1 MKPNFTHPTGRPHA
15 TPLKSLLLAGAAL
28 IAGAQASVA
37 QPAHL
42 LNGLTLVTQIY
53 SQQSQGIF
61 TDSEGAQINR
71 YGGSW
76 EDDADPSFI
85 RFGNP
90 IQGVMPGNNTT
101 CAPFVTHLLLATY
114 NWNWGN
120 VVFFDPILN
129 SNHSCESPSS
139 YRYVAMIKQNAGF
152 VAQLPTLNLVQPGDI
167 MALQDVGAN
176 TGHTTIVVQVDW
188 LSGKAYPSQLPGADG
203 TLAGSTYY
211 EVEVLDSSSGQ
222 HSSDTRTVTLANNT
236 KVITSGAGVGRMGVL
251 VNGNFEVLGHTWSLP
266 TANYATKPA
275 TWLSGFKSR
284 FRPQSNREMVFGR
297 LPALNV
303 VP

>member
-1 MKPNFTHPTGRPHA
+1 MGT
-15 TPLKSLLLAGAAL
+15 AL
-28 IAGAQASVA
+28 IAVTQTSVA

-42 LNGLTLVTQIY
+42 QNGLTLVTQIY
-53 SQQSQGIF
+53 SQQSQGTF
-61 TDSEGAQINR
+61 TDSQGVPLNR

-76 EDDADPSFI
+76 EDEVDPSFI

-90 IQGVMPGNNTT
+90 NQGVMPGNNTT

-129 SNHSCESPSS
+129 QNHSCESPSS
-139 YRYVAMIKQNAGF
+139 YRYVAMIKQNVGF
-152 VAQLPTLNLVQPGDI
+152 EVQLPTLNLVQPGDI

-176 TGHTTIVVQVDW
+176 TGHTTIVVEVDW
-188 LSGKAYPSQLPGADG
+188 LSAKAYPSQLVGADVN
-203 TLAGSTYY
+203 LAGSTYY

-236 KVITSGAGVGRMGVL
+236 KVITNGAGVGRMGVL
-251 VNGNFEVLGHTWSLP
+251 VDGNFQVLGHTWSLP
-266 TANYATKPA
+266 TSNYYTKPN
-275 TWLSGFKSR
+275 TWLSGFNSR